1 MQLTDLRWWQ
11 SKKPHEAIRA
21 WLGSVEPWDS
31 GRRSDDE
38 HHLRLYSEREWN
50 LFTSTDP
57 RRTMRHTYR
66 PRKKLKK
73 SLNVV
78 KNTIDAWVNL
88 ISRDRP
94 HVNYLTKGADWSL
107 QKKARLRT
115 RFCEA
120 LFHQNKAYALA
131 NRVAK
136 FAGITGM
143 GAIHIV
149 KAHGRVFYDLVG
161 LGELV
166 VDPSEAQAGDPRTIM
181 RVRPI
186 DKEVARE
193 RWPAH
198 AKAIDRAQTIGS
210 GQLLFVDAYHLPS
223 GPDAGDGLHV
233 QALPGVATL
242 SEREYRWSAFPIVG
256 FRFDDAPVGW
266 HGTGLAD
273 ELQGLQLEI
282 NSVLQMLGDNVWSG
296 GNLKVA
302 VPRGSNVALS
312 ALTNALGCPVI
323 EYTGP
328 NPPQFFANDVASP
341 QVFQYL
347 QMLEQKAY
355 EISGISQMNAQ
366 SQNPFAS
373 MSGRARIVANQAYSQ
388 RFVVSQRRYED
399 FFAEL
404 ADRSLE
410 AAADLEEDGEDIEV
424 IFPGRDHLEV
434 IKYSDIAAEAYDFD
448 CQAWTASLAGETPAA
463 RLAHIEQMM
472 SLGMIDLAGAMY
484 LYEVPHDLRAHMEAV
499 LAPTE
504 LAREAID
511 RIIEDGVPMTP
522 TPMMD
527 LQLCA
532 KQAQLWY
539 QRGVLRNVDP
549 ARLSLLLDFHRMA
562 QELLMRGS
570 PAPAAPAND
579 VQLQGATLPAAPV
592 AMGM

>member
-1 MQLTDLRWWQ
+1 MPIDLRWWQ
-11 SKKPHEAIRA
+11 AKNAHDSVQA
-21 WLGSVEPWDS
+21 WLQSVEPWDAT
-31 GRRSDDE
+31 RRGDDE
-38 HHLRLYSEREWN
+38 HHLRLYSEREWS
-50 LFTSTDP
+50 LYTSTDP
-57 RRTMRHTYR
+57 RRTMRGTQR
-66 PRKKLKK
+66 PRKRLKK

-78 KNTIDAWVNL
+78 KNAIDAWVNL

-143 GAIHIV
+143 GAIHVV
-149 KAHGRVFYDLVG
+149 KAHGRIYYDPVM
-161 LGELV
+161 LGEVV
-166 VDPSEAQAGDPRTIM
+166 VDPSEALSGDPRSLA

-186 DKEVARE
+186 DKEVAKE
-193 RWPAH
+193 RWPEH

-210 GQLLFVDAYHLPS
+210 GQVLFVDIWHLRS
-223 GPDAGDGLHV
+223 GPNADDGWHMQV
-233 QALPGVATL
+233 LPGVATL
-242 SEREYRWSAFPIVG
+242 SKTEYQWEQYPIVSY
-256 FRFDDAPVGW
+256 RFDDAPVGW
-266 HGTGLAD
+266 HGTGIAE
-273 ELQGLQLEI
+273 ELSGIQIEI
-282 NSVLQMLGDNVWSG
+282 NSVLTMLSENTWNG

-302 VPRGSNVALS
+302 IARGSNVVMS
-312 ALTNALGCPVI
+312 ALTNELGCPIV
-323 EYTGP
+323 EYTGN
-328 NPPQFFANDVASP
+328 NPPTFFANDVASP

-347 QMLEQKAY
+347 SMLETKAY
-355 EISGISQMNAQ
+355 EITGISQMNAQ

-373 MSGRARIVANQAYSQ
+373 MSGRARIVANQSYSQ
-388 RFVVSQRRYED
+388 RFVVSQRRFED
-399 FFAEL
+399 WFAEL

-410 AAADLEEDGEDIEV
+410 AASDLEEAGEDLEV

-434 IKYSDIAAEAYDFD
+434 IRYSDIAAEPFDFD

-484 LYEVPHDLRAHMEAV
+484 LYEIPHDLRAHMEAV
-499 LAPTE
+499 LAPIE

-511 RIIEDGVPMTP
+511 RIIEDGAPSTP

-532 KQAQLWY
+532 KQSQLWY
-539 QRGVLRNVDP
+539 QRGVLRGVDP
-549 ARLSLLLDFHRMA
+549 QRLYLLLDFHKMSLD
-562 QELLMRGS
+562 LLMKTQQQ
-570 PAPAAPAND
+570 APAPAND
-579 VQLQGATLPAAPV
+579 VNLQGATLQAPPV